1 MENVNE
7 GKIVLLLSR
16 ENLYPRAKDKKLIE
30 LHIDDFKGWLKP
42 FQQSSVILFVENDGF
57 SKCFKNDY
65 GSSFDFKFEDLTD
78 DYRVVKYHEKLERL
92 F

>member
-7 GKIVLLLSR
+7 EKIVLLFCR
-16 ENLYPRAKDKKLIE
+16 ENLTEINKTKLIGE
-30 LHIDDFKGWLKP
+30 IDINCFEGYLKP
-42 FQQSSVILFVENDGF
+42 IKQAGVLIFVENDGS
-57 SKCFKNDY
+57 SKCFRNRY